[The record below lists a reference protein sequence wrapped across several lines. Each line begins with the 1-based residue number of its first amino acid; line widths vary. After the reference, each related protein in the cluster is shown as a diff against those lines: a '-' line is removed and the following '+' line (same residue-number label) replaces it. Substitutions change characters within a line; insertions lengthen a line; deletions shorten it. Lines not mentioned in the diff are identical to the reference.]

1 MMWRGFGGPEVVHS
15 GGWGIAGMVIMGIFW
30 ALVIGAIVW
39 GFIRMRRHGCCMH
52 GEHHGYYDHGNNALD
67 IAKERYAKGEID
79 EKEFEKIK
87 KALSL

>member
-1 MMWRGFGGPEVVHS
+1 MMWRGFGGPEIVHYS
-15 GGWGIAGMVIMGIFW
+15 GWGIAGMIIMGVFW

-39 GFIRMRRHGCCMH
+39 GFMRMRRHGCCMQH
-52 GEHHGYYDHGNNALD
+52 EQGSNALD

-87 KALSL
+87 KALSS